1 MPGNMKGI
9 AGTRAAPLGLLCRG
23 KLDDELIRLDL
34 DADHMRLHDAGVVV
48 GLLQFEMLPDGFD
61 HQRLDLDG
69 RHPRH
74 RSGFRGPPIEQ
85 GG

>member
-1 MPGNMKGI
+1 MPENIKGI
-9 AGTRAAPLGLLCRG
+9 VGTRATPLGLLCRE

-34 DADHMRLHDAGVVV
+34 DAHHMGLHEAAVVV
-48 GLLQFEMLPDGFD
+48 GPLQFEMLPDGFD
-61 HQRLDLDG
+61 NNRFDLDR
-69 RHPRH
+69 RHSRN

>member
-1 MPGNMKGI
+1 M
-9 AGTRAAPLGLLCRG
+9 R
-23 KLDDELIRLDL
+23 LDDT
-34 DADHMRLHDAGVVV
+34 GVVV

-61 HQRLDLDG
+61 HQRLNLDG
-69 RHPRH
+69 RHSWR